1 MVVAGDGNGI
11 IKHLPH
17 MHKLLRAPIPIE
29 MIYGFIHKMA
39 HKIPNS
45 NYYLIDMSAYKKAT
59 YCDVVVQDQD
69 QCQDQDQYQDQD
81 QCQYQCQYQC
91 QDQDQCQVQDQ
102 YQYQD
107 QYQCQVQDQDNL
119 KHKPSLLQ
127 QFCNEL
133 MPYYCKDKHFFLTRK
148 MSYSN
153 LNTILRQVCRH
164 ASIECKP
171 ERKYDK
177 SKTQIVYH
185 ICDTPMTN

>member
-1 MVVAGDGNGI
+1 MVGTGDENGTF
-11 IKHLPH
+11 KHLARMP
-17 MHKLLRAPIPIE
+17 KLLRAPIPIE
-29 MIYGFIHKMA
+29 LIYCFIHKMA

-59 YCDVVVQDQD
+59 YCDGMVQ
-69 QCQDQDQYQDQD
+69 C
-81 QCQYQCQYQC
+81 QC
-91 QDQDQCQVQDQ
+91 QDQDQCQCQCQ
-102 YQYQD
+102 YQG
-107 QYQCQVQDQDNL
+107 QDNL
-119 KHKPSLLQ
+119 KCKPSMLQ
-127 QFCNEL
+127 QFCNDL

-185 ICDTPMTN
+185 VCDTPMTTN

>member
-1 MVVAGDGNGI
+1 MVVADDGNGI
-11 IKHLPH
+11 IKPLPH

-29 MIYGFIHKMA
+29 LIYGFIHKMA

-69 QCQDQDQYQDQD
+69 QDQDQDQAQDQAQDQD
-81 QCQYQCQYQC
+81 QGQG
-91 QDQDQCQVQDQ
+91 
-102 YQYQD
+102 
-107 QYQCQVQDQDNL
+107 NL

-127 QFCNEL
+127 QFCNDL
-133 MPYYCKDKHFFLTRK
+133 MPHYCKDKHFFLTRK
-148 MSYSN
+148 MSYNN

-164 ASIECKP
+164 ASIECKL